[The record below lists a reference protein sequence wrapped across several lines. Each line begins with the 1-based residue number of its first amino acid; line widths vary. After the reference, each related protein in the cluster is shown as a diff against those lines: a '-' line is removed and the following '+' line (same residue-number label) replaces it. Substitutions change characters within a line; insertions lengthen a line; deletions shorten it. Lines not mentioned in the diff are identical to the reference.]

1 MKINTPE
8 EAIEQIRR
16 KTIRSALSAMRL
28 SIKEQQSEGF
38 FWWESAM
45 IKKQK
50 APLQDRRNKITIKE
64 NNNGYGGYIPGKLSE
79 KLTFLHAKLYN
90 EKR

>member
-1 MKINTPE
+1 VKINTPE
-8 EAIEQIRR
+8 EAIEQIRE

-50 APLQDRRNKITIKE
+50 STAAR
-64 NNNGYGGYIPGKLSE
+64 
-79 KLTFLHAKLYN
+79 
-90 EKR
+90 

>member
-1 MKINTPE
+1 MNFLNDGKAQRAVKINTPE
-8 EAIEQIRR
+8 EAIEQIRE

-50 APLQDRRNKITIKE
+50 STAAR
-64 NNNGYGGYIPGKLSE
+64 
-79 KLTFLHAKLYN
+79 
-90 EKR
+90 